1 MKAITL
7 HLVVAVCTAGCGVF
21 VDGPWDENG
30 TDGCAGKGG
39 IGQPCDVECPCNEG
53 TCVDGVCEQTGDC
66 CPDQAVHIWVRGM
79 ALDLSAQA
87 GVAADLAVL
96 ASTQALTGFIDQHE
110 AETTSGADGS
120 FEFGCFDVADVAVGL
135 IVLVDDAGYD
145 GAAGDFFPTIT
156 GIAGW
161 SEPEDKVCVEAAT
174 AMVIN
179 NTLQAGLD
187 QIPGL
192 DKENSGY
199 VIGTVLDAE
208 RNPIEGATVE
218 RSDGEDLTVI
228 YPAADFSN
236 FDGQVTS
243 ASGIYIITDLSF
255 SALIGVKGGF
265 TWDPELYK
273 AATIPGAA
281 YYVPLVANGGQ

>member
-1 MKAITL
+1 MKKFL
-7 HLVVAVCTAGCGVF
+7 SLLLVIGVAGFFTACGG
-21 VDGPWDENG
+21 DGNG
-30 TDGCAGKGG
+30 DDCEGKGG
-39 IGQPCDVECPCNEG
+39 LGQPCDADCPCTEG

-66 CPDQAVHIWVRGM
+66 CPEQADHIWVRGM

-96 ASTQALTGFIDQHE
+96 APTQALLGFIDQHE
-110 AETTSGADGS
+110 AETSSDADGS
-120 FEFGCFDVADVAVGL
+120 FEFGCFDVADVEMGL

-161 SEPEDKVCVEAAT
+161 SEPEDKVCVEDAT

-192 DKENSGY
+192 DKEEKGY

-218 RSDGEDLTVI
+218 RSDGQALTVI
-228 YPAADFSN
+228 YPAADFSS
-236 FDGQVTS
+236 FDGQATS
-243 ASGIYIITDLSF
+243 ASGIYIITELSLT
-255 SALIGVKGGF
+255 ALIGVKDGL
-265 TWDPELYK
+265 TWNPELYQ
-273 AATIPGAA
+273 AATVPGAA
-281 YYVPLVANGGQ
+281 YFVPLVANEAQ